1 MKEQIGKTLASLLM
15 VAAATMVLFAPLRLP
30 PGTDVHDGYH
40 ALSYG
45 AIPEYRLHMGG
56 KPSKGK
62 FLVASRS
69 IGDPRFSETVIL
81 LIAHDSSGTIGLII
95 NRPTKVRLS
104 DLFPNI
110 AGLQKKTDTVFV
122 GGPVGRNEIFMLIRS
137 RGLPEGALYVMKE
150 MYVSTSMAVLKRIA
164 NDSKAQEKFRLYDG
178 YAGWAAGQLEREV
191 LRGDWHVLEAD
202 AETVFERDPEKIWQ
216 ELILRSSAIQTRR
229 DSGIH
234 LF

>member
-1 MKEQIGKTLASLLM
+1 
-15 VAAATMVLFAPLRLP
+15 
-30 PGTDVHDGYH
+30 
-40 ALSYG
+40 
-45 AIPEYRLHMGG
+45 
-56 KPSKGK
+56 
-62 FLVASRS
+62 
-69 IGDPRFSETVIL
+69 
-81 LIAHDSSGTIGLII
+81 HDSSGTIGLII